1 VQEKSTAGS
10 PLYQQVKAVLRQ
22 QIESG
27 QYPVSTTLP
36 TEHDLSRSFQCSRA
50 TIRNAIRELV
60 IEGYVKPRSGIGT
73 IVIRS
78 RSEKRSD
85 TMRGLTEE
93 LKDKG
98 FPTEAVVLQS
108 NVVTASPSVRTQL
121 ELFEGERVLHLIRLR
136 TIAGRP
142 FALLNAFVPATVGIS
157 ADEDFSGP
165 LYDLIERSH
174 GMRISYGRDAI
185 GSRGAREDEAKLLQI
200 EADTPVLV
208 IRRTAF
214 LEYDKP
220 IEYVEATI
228 RGDLYEYTVTLPR

>member
-1 VQEKSTAGS
+1 VQEKFEAAL
-10 PLYQQVKAVLRQ
+10 PLYQQVKAVLRK

-27 QYPVSTTLP
+27 QYPVSTALP
-36 TEHDLSRSFQCSRA
+36 TEHELSRSFQCSRA
-50 TIRNAIRELV
+50 TIRNAIRGLMS
-60 IEGYVKPRSGIGT
+60 EGFVKPRSGVGT

-93 LKDKG
+93 LKEKG
-98 FPTEAVVLQS
+98 FPTEAVVLES
-108 NVVTASPSVRTQL
+108 KVVAAPPSVRTQL
-121 ELFEGERVLHLIRLR
+121 ELFEGESVLHLIRLR

-157 ADEDFSGP
+157 PDEDFSGP

-185 GSRGAREDEAKLLQI
+185 SSRGAREDEAKLLRI
-200 EADTPVLV
+200 EVNTPVLI